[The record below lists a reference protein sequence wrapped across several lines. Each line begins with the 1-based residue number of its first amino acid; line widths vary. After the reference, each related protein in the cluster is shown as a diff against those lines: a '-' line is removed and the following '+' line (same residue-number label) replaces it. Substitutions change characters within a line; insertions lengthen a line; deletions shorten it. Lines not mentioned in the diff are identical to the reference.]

1 MYTEFYRLQAL
12 PFQLTPDPSFFFA
25 SSVHNSA
32 MAHLTYGLSQGEG
45 FIIITGEIGAGKTTL
60 VGHLLATLDKEH
72 YLALNIVSTQLNADE
87 MLRMVASAFNIP
99 TENVDKATLLRKI
112 EAFLTSLHESDKRA
126 LLLVDEAQNLT
137 AGALEELRMLS
148 NFQVGSRTP
157 LQCFLLGQPQF
168 RTTLA
173 MPELEQLR
181 QRVTASYHLGPL
193 SMDETR
199 YYIEHRLHMAGWN
212 RDPEFAD
219 EAFQQ
224 IFDYTKGV
232 PRLIN
237 MLCSRL
243 LLYGFLE
250 ELHKIDGVV
259 VERVVTEHA
268 EETRQ
273 VMAPEAQKPVA
284 TTGAAAAATTGDA
297 PVAVPTDAAPAGTPA
312 GYDEVIKRLGAVEDH
327 VKLHER
333 TMNRVLRVLVQQ
345 MEGATDD
352 VPAADEGEGDARP
365 QRRHSRL
372 AARRRRRRG
381 RGRRPFADYQRADS

>member
-87 MLRMVASAFNIP
+87 MLRMVASAFGIP

-112 EAFLTSLHESDKRA
+112 EAFLTSLHESGKRA

-199 YYIEHRLHMAGWN
+199 FYIEHRLHMAGWN

-250 ELHKIDGVV
+250 ELHKIDGMV
-259 VERVVTEHA
+259 VERVVSEHA
-268 EETRQ
+268 AETRQ
-273 VMAPEAQKPVA
+273 VMATEVPKTAA
-284 TTGAAAAATTGDA
+284 TSGAAATLAPGDA
-297 PVAVPTDAAPAGTPA
+297 PGAVPTDAAPAGTPA

-352 VPAADEGEGDARP
+352 VSAADEGEGDARP
-365 QRRHSRL
+365 QRRHGRL

-381 RGRRPFADYQRADS
+381 RGRRPFADYERADS

>member
-112 EAFLTSLHESDKRA
+112 EAFLTSLHESGKRA

-199 YYIEHRLHMAGWN
+199 FYIEHRLHMAGWN

-250 ELHKIDGVV
+250 ELHKIDGEV

-273 VMAPEAQKPVA
+273 VMATEAPKPVA
-284 TTGAAAAATTGDA
+284 TSGAAATSATGDA

-352 VPAADEGEGDARP
+352 VSAADGGEGDARP

-372 AARRRRRRG
+372 AARRRRRRS
-381 RGRRPFADYQRADS
+381 RGRRPFADYERADS

>member
-60 VGHLLATLDKEH
+60 VGHLLATLDKDH

-112 EAFLTSLHESDKRA
+112 EAFLTSLHEAGKRA

-148 NFQVGSRTP
+148 NFQVGARTP

-193 SMDETR
+193 SFEETR
-199 YYIEHRLHMAGWN
+199 SYIEHRLHMAGWN
-212 RDPEFAD
+212 RDPDFAD

-224 IFDYTKGV
+224 IFDYTQGV

-250 ELHKIDGVV
+250 GMHRIDGAVV
-259 VERVVTEHA
+259 QRVVTEHA
-268 EETRQ
+268 EESRQ
-273 VMAPEAQKPVA
+273 VMASQPKPA
-284 TTGAAAAATTGDA
+284 APASGAAPAQTDGDV
-297 PVAVPTDAAPAGTPA
+297 PVPTDTAPAGTPL

-345 MEGATDD
+345 MEGATED
-352 VPAADEGEGDARP
+352 VPASDEGDGDGRRP
-365 QRRHSRL
+365 RRHNRL

-381 RGRRPFADYQRADS
+381 RGRRPFADYERADG

>member
-99 TENVDKATLLRKI
+99 TEGVDKATLLRKI

-193 SMDETR
+193 SLDETR
-199 YYIEHRLHMAGWN
+199 FYIEHRLHMAGWN

-219 EAFQQ
+219 ESFQQ

-250 ELHKIDGVV
+250 ELHQIDGDVV
-259 VERVVTEHA
+259 KRVVTEHA
-268 EETRQ
+268 EETQQ
-273 VMAPEAQKPVA
+273 VMAPATPEAA
-284 TTGAAAAATTGDA
+284 RTSGAAPAQGDA
-297 PVAVPTDAAPAGTPA
+297 SAAVPGDTAPAGTPS

-352 VPAADEGEGDARP
+352 VPAADEGDARP

-372 AARRRRRRG
+372 AARRRRRRS
-381 RGRRPFADYQRADS
+381 RGRRPFADYERADS

>member
-60 VGHLLATLDKEH
+60 VGHLLATLDKQH

-87 MLRMVASAFNIP
+87 MLRMVASAFDIP

-112 EAFLTSLHESDKRA
+112 EAFLTSLHETGKRA

-148 NFQVGSRTP
+148 NFQVGARTP

-193 SMDETR
+193 SLDETR
-199 YYIEHRLHMAGWN
+199 HYVEHRLHMAGWN
-212 RDPEFAD
+212 RDPEFTD
-219 EAFQQ
+219 EAFRQV
-224 IFDYTKGV
+224 FDYTKGV

-250 ELHKIDGVV
+250 ELHKIDG
-259 VERVVTEHA
+259 EVVTRVAAEHA
-268 EETRQ
+268 AETRQ
-273 VMAPEAQKPVA
+273 VMVSEPSAPAGTSGVA
-284 TTGAAAAATTGDA
+284 PAAAADDTA
-297 PVAVPTDAAPAGTPA
+297 AVVPADTAPAGTPS

-327 VKLHER
+327 VKLNER
-333 TMNRVLRVLVQQ
+333 TMSRVLRVLVQQ
-345 MEGATDD
+345 MEGATED
-352 VPAADEGEGDARP
+352 VSAAVEGEGSARP

-372 AARRRRRRG
+372 AARRRRRRS
-381 RGRRPFADYQRADS
+381 RGRRTFADYERADS

>member
-87 MLRMVASAFNIP
+87 MLRMVASAFSIP

-112 EAFLTSLHESDKRA
+112 EAFLTSLHESGKRA

-199 YYIEHRLHMAGWN
+199 FYIEHRLHMAGWN

-250 ELHKIDGVV
+250 ELHKIDGMV
-259 VERVVTEHA
+259 VERVVSEHA

-273 VMAPEAQKPVA
+273 VMATEVPKPAA
-284 TTGAAAAATTGDA
+284 TSGAATGDA
-297 PVAVPTDAAPAGTPA
+297 PVVVPTDAAPAGTPA

-352 VPAADEGEGDARP
+352 VSAADEGEGDARP
-365 QRRHSRL
+365 QRRHGRL

-381 RGRRPFADYQRADS
+381 RGRRPFADYERADS

>member
-99 TENVDKATLLRKI
+99 TENVDKATLLRKV
-112 EAFLTSLHESDKRA
+112 EAFLTSLHESGKRA

-148 NFQVGSRTP
+148 NFQVGARTP

-193 SMDETR
+193 SLDETR
-199 YYIEHRLHMAGWN
+199 HYIEHRLHMAGWN
-212 RDPEFAD
+212 RDPEFTD

-224 IFDYTKGV
+224 VFDYTEGV

-268 EETRQ
+268 AETRQ
-273 VMAPEAQKPVA
+273 VVA
-284 TTGAAAAATTGDA
+284 SEVPAAATSGAAAAAAADDTPA
-297 PVAVPTDAAPAGTPA
+297 AVPADTAPAGTPA

-352 VPAADEGEGDARP
+352 VSAAHEGEGDARP
-365 QRRHSRL
+365 TRRHSRL

-381 RGRRPFADYQRADS
+381 RGRRPFADYERADS